1 MEDLLL
7 KVGQFFLEWGYL
19 GILIVLF
26 LEASIFPI
34 PSEIVLLPAGYMIAT
49 GKMDIFFVL
58 GAGVLGS
65 ILGSSLNYALGY
77 VYGREFL
84 IKYGRKIGLTEDRL
98 KKIEVLFLKRG
109 ELTIVIARLFPLL
122 RQYISFPAGV
132 VKMKLYK
139 FIIYTGIGYLLY
151 IGYIVFMGYLYKV
164 NEKFLNRYI
173 IKFKYLV
180 IIIIVI
186 YLSYKI
192 YQIRYVKKRK

>member
-1 MEDLLL
+1 MEDILL

-98 KKIEVLFLKRG
+98 KKIEILFLKRG
-109 ELTIVIARLFPLL
+109 ELTVVIARLFPLL

-139 FIIYTGIGYLLY
+139 FIIYTGIGYLFY
-151 IGYIVFMGYLYKV
+151 IAYIVFMGYLYKV

-173 IKFKYLV
+173 IKL
-180 IIIIVI
+180 
-186 YLSYKI
+186 
-192 YQIRYVKKRK
+192 